1 MADLNISDDASVTFL
16 AKMQLFL
23 SMSKNDFELFK
34 ALFSFLVKIIPVL
47 LFLNSLRYL
56 FT

>member
-34 ALFSFLVKIIPVL
+34 ASFSFLVKIIPVL